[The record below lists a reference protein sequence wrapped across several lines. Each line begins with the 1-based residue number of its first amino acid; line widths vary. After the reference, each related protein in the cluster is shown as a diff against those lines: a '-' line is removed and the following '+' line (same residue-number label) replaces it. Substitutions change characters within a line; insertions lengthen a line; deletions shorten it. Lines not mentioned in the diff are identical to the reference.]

1 LNDTK
6 SLLYTIDLIII
17 VMLNSE
23 NNQEYIKFIT
33 QLSEQAQDD
42 MQELIM
48 RSRSKLDD
56 LIS

>member
-1 LNDTK
+1 
-6 SLLYTIDLIII
+6 
-17 VMLNSE
+17 MLNSE